1 MNQFIPMG
9 HASEETCEFFLAP
22 EIKKDVEIWIEIG
35 TNKLFKWHD
44 DDPEWKLML
53 DDTHYRLLTEFEKL
67 LIAFY
72 AAFKAERNT
81 P

>member
-9 HASEETCEFFLAP
+9 HPPEETCEFFLAP
-22 EIKKDVEIWIEIG
+22 EIKKGVEIWMRIW
-35 TNKLFKWHD
+35 TSKLFKWSD
-44 DDPEWKLML
+44 SDPEWKLML
-53 DDTHYRLLTEFEKL
+53 DDTHYRLLTKFEKL

-72 AAFKAERNT
+72 GARKSELNT